1 MLLELMTPL
10 FLSYTAF
17 YEYFI
22 SGVPPMRPLH
32 LEFPQ
37 GNGGGGE
44 SNAKYHFM
52 FGDTL
57 LVKPATSEDDYND
70 Q

>member
-1 MLLELMTPL
+1 
-10 FLSYTAF
+10 
-17 YEYFI
+17 
-22 SGVPPMRPLH
+22 MRPLH